1 MANGKMRIR
10 ALRCLAAAAALSAF
24 VWSVGSLARY
34 GREARESQTAL
45 ETMQALAVEG
55 AAAPIGPEEGES
67 SLSEPSEEGPPIQV
81 DLDKAR
87 EVNEDI
93 VAWIYCQDTPISFPV
108 LRSRDNQDYLDRLPD
123 GTRNANGSIFL
134 DFRNAP
140 DFSGRNSILY
150 GHNMKSGAMFAS
162 ITRYRDPAYYET
174 HPTLYLFCGEETYRV
189 ALFAAGTVSADSP
202 LYGED
207 AEAAEAA
214 IAALLRSSP
223 FSSGVT
229 PLPEDRLLTLST
241 CSYAYQDARF
251 VLMGRLVPLAQEASS

>member
-1 MANGKMRIR
+1 MANRKTRIR
-10 ALRCLAAAAALSAF
+10 ALQCLAAAAALSAF
-24 VWSVGSLARY
+24 VWSVGSLVRY

-55 AAAPIGPEEGES
+55 AAAPIGLEEGES
-67 SLSEPSEEGPPIQV
+67 SPSESTKEGPPIQV

-108 LRSRDNQDYLDRLPD
+108 LRSRDNRDYLDRLPD

-134 DFRNAP
+134 DFRNAL

-162 ITRYRDPAYYET
+162 ITRYRDPAYYEA
-174 HPTLYLFCGEETYRV
+174 HPTLYLFCGEETYLV
-189 ALFAAGTVSADSP
+189 TLFAAGTVSADSP

-207 AEAAEAA
+207 AEAAEGA